1 MNALEHLIDTYCD
14 GWSAPTPEERERL
27 IRATLAD
34 DATYCDPRADDLPVP
49 DLLAHISG
57 VQAKRPG
64 AKVVRTSAVDV
75 HHGFARFHWHV
86 VLPDGTTLP
95 EGLDVV
101 ELSPDGKRIQHVLGF
116 FGPLQRRSSSTSN

>member
-1 MNALEHLIDTYCD
+1 MNTIEHLIDTYCA
-14 GWSAPTPEERERL
+14 GWATSTPEDRERL

-34 DATYCDPRADDLPVP
+34 DATYCDPKTNHLAIP
-49 DLLAHISG
+49 DLLEHISG

-86 VLPDGTTLP
+86 ALPDGTTLL
-95 EGLDVV
+95 EGLDVL
-101 ELSPDGKRIQHVLGF
+101 ELSSDGKRIQRVLGF
-116 FGPLQRRSSSTSN
+116 FGPLQRRSA